1 MWNTGEQALFS
12 TMVYILLVFTVSSLL
27 SAFMTIMYNY
37 SVMFVFDN

>member
-1 MWNTGEQALFS
+1 MWNTGEQALFL

-37 SVMFVFDN
+37 V